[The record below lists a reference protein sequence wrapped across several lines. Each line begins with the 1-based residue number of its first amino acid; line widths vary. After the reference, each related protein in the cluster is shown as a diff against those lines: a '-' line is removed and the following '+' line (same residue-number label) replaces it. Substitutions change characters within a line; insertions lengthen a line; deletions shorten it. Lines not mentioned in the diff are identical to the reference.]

1 MTMAADPSTNDRI
14 SAWSLIRPYW
24 VSEDRWVA
32 LGLLFVIVAM
42 NMVLV
47 YISVRL
53 NAWQRTFYN
62 VLAAKDIGHFKGVI
76 SEFTILAMTSI
87 ALVTMRVNLR
97 QKLEFRWRQ
106 WLTDRYLDGWLGNN
120 AYYKIERDRLTDNPD
135 QRIADDLQS
144 LATTTLNLS
153 LDLLSTVVT
162 LASFTTLLWSLS
174 GALSMTLGGHP
185 LTIPGY
191 MFWAAAA
198 YALLGSWIMQKA
210 NHPLVSVNYQQQRV
224 EADFRFGLIRLRENA
239 EQIAFYDG
247 SATETRALQGR
258 FARIRDNWQQIIKF
272 TRRLTFVTS
281 VYGQIAIIFPIVVA
295 APRYFAGAYTI
306 GVLFQISDAF
316 GSVTDSLSWF
326 IYSYPSLANWRAT
339 VNRLREFQRI
349 MRTPEWAESVSPA
362 TAHGGIHRHL
372 NDGTTLATRDLQL
385 ARPDGAA
392 LLAIGEMTIAPGS
405 RWLIQ
410 GPSGTGKSTLLRALA
425 GLWPFGGGAIDVPID
440 AHMMFLPQRS
450 YIPIGTLKEALC
462 YPSGGDAF
470 TDEACRAALID
481 VQLEDYASHLA
492 AHDHWER
499 RMSPGEQQR
508 LAFARV
514 LLQQPDFLFLDE
526 ASSALDSTTE
536 RTLYETVI
544 ARLPR
549 TALISIAHRT
559 SLQAFHEHLIELP
572 RAA

>member
-1 MTMAADPSTNDRI
+1 VKITLNLSKKDDI

-24 VSEDRWVA
+24 VSEDRWIA
-32 LGLLFVIVAM
+32 LGLLIAVIAI

-47 YISVRL
+47 YISVQL
-53 NAWQRTFYN
+53 NTWQRTFYN
-62 VLAAKDIGHFKGVI
+62 VLSNKDSGGYAGVI
-76 SEFTILAMTSI
+76 KQFTVLAMSMI
-87 ALVTMRVNLR
+87 ALATIRVNLR

-106 WLTDRYLDGWLGNN
+106 WLTVRYLSTWLGNT
-120 AYYKIERDRLTDNPD
+120 AYYRIERDRLTDNPD

-144 LATTTLNLS
+144 LATDTLTLS

-162 LASFTTLLWSLS
+162 LVSFTTILWALS
-174 GALSMTLGGHP
+174 GALSMTLAGHA

-191 MFWAAAA
+191 MFWAAVI
-198 YALLGSWIMQKA
+198 YALLGSWIMQKT
-210 NHPLVSVNYQQQRV
+210 NHPLVAVNYQQQRV

-247 SATETRALQGR
+247 AATESQALQGR
-258 FARIRDNWQQIIKF
+258 FGRIRDNWQQIIKF

-295 APRYFAGAYTI
+295 APRYFSGAYTI

-316 GSVTDSLSWF
+316 GTVTDSLSWF
-326 IYSYPSLANWRAT
+326 IYNYPSLAGWRAT
-339 VNRLREFQRI
+339 VNRLGEFQRV
-349 MRTPEWAESVSPA
+349 MRSPEWAESVSPA

-372 NDGTTLATRDLQL
+372 NDGDTLTTRDLKL
-385 ARPDGAA
+385 ALPNGAA
-392 LLAIGEMTIAPGS
+392 LLNIGKMSIAPGS

-410 GPSGTGKSTLLRALA
+410 GPSGAGKSTLMRVLA
-425 GLWPFGGGAIDVPID
+425 GLWPFGEGAVDVPLN
-440 AHMMFLPQRS
+440 ARMMFLPQRS
-450 YIPIGTLKEALC
+450 YIPIGALKEALC
-462 YPSGGDAF
+462 YPSSGEAF
-470 TDEACRAALID
+470 SDEACRAALSD
-481 VQLEDYASHLA
+481 AQLTHYAQELA
-492 AHDHWER
+492 EHAHWEQ

-526 ASSALDSTTE
+526 ASSALDSDTE
-536 RTLYETVI
+536 RILYETVI

-549 TALISIAHRT
+549 TALVSIAHRT
-559 SLQAFHEHLIELP
+559 SLQTFHEHLIDLP
-572 RAA
+572 LAA